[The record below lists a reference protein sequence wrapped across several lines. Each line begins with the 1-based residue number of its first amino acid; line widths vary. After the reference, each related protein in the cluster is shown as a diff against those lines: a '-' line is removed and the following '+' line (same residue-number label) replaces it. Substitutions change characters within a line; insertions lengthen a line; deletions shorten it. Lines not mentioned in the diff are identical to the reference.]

1 MFGTPSKNPTQ
12 EIGFLLLPKFSMIA
26 FTASI
31 EPLRAA
37 NRMSGQELY
46 HWNTLSLDGDRVRAS
61 NEVAIRPYASLM
73 DDIDLDVLFVC
84 AGLDAHLITDKA
96 MMGKLRSLARK
107 GVPLGSV
114 CTGSIALADAGLL
127 DNYRCTI
134 HWENIEGFVEAHP
147 DLDVMATLFE
157 IDRDR
162 YTCSGGTAPLDMMIH
177 SIALD
182 HGEALAFEVAE
193 QMLHSFVRKP
203 NEQQRTSIQH
213 RTGISNAKLLA
224 AIGVMEAHID
234 PPLPLPRIAKRINL
248 SLRQLERLFKSQLS
262 NTPTRYYLELRLQ
275 RAKQL
280 IAQTSMTM
288 LEIAVATGFTSAAH
302 FTQAYKKYFGHPP
315 SQERR
320 KS

>member
-1 MFGTPSKNPTQ
+1 MFGNKTNNKPQ
-12 EIGFLLLPKFSMIA
+12 QVGFLLLPNFSMIA

-37 NRMSGQELY
+37 NRLSGEKLY
-46 HWNTLSLDGDRVRAS
+46 NWNTLSLDGDKVRAS
-61 NEVAIRPYASLM
+61 NEVALRPFASLM
-73 DDIDLDVLFVC
+73 DDIELDVLFVC
-84 AGLDAHLITDKA
+84 AGLDAHLINDKK
-96 MMGKLRSLARK
+96 MMGRLRSFARK
-107 GVPLGSV
+107 GLPIGSV

-134 HWENIEGFVEAHP
+134 HWENIEGFVEANP
-147 DLDVMATLFE
+147 DLDVTATLFE

-182 HGEALAFEVAE
+182 HGEALASDVAE

-203 NEQQRTSIQH
+203 SDKQRTSIQH

-234 PPLPLPRIAKRINL
+234 PPLPLPRIAKRINI
-248 SLRQLERLFKSQLS
+248 SLRQLERLFKSNLN
-262 NTPTRYYLELRLQ
+262 NTPTRYYSELRLQ

-280 IAQTSMTM
+280 ITQTPMSM

-302 FTQAYKKYFGHPP
+302 FTQAYKKYFNHPP
-315 SQERR
+315 SAERR
-320 KS
+320 

>member
-1 MFGTPSKNPTQ
+1 MFGNETNNKPQ
-12 EIGFLLLPKFSMIA
+12 QVGFLLLPNFSMIA

-37 NRMSGQELY
+37 NRLSGEKLY
-46 HWNTLSLDGDRVRAS
+46 NWNTLSLDGDKVRAS
-61 NEVAIRPYASLM
+61 NEVALRPFASLM
-73 DDIDLDVLFVC
+73 DDIELDVLFVC
-84 AGLDAHLITDKA
+84 AGLDAHLINDKK
-96 MMGKLRSLARK
+96 MMGRLRSFARK
-107 GVPLGSV
+107 GLPIGSV

-134 HWENIEGFVEAHP
+134 HWENIEGFVEANP
-147 DLDVMATLFE
+147 DLDVTATLFE

-182 HGEALAFEVAE
+182 HGEALASDVAE

-203 NEQQRTSIQH
+203 SDKQRTSIQH

-234 PPLPLPRIAKRINL
+234 PPLPLPRIAKRINI
-248 SLRQLERLFKSQLS
+248 SLRQLERLFKSNLN
-262 NTPTRYYLELRLQ
+262 NTPTRYYSELRLQ

-280 IAQTSMTM
+280 ITQTPMSM

-302 FTQAYKKYFGHPP
+302 FTQAYKKYFNHPP
-315 SQERR
+315 SAERR
-320 KS
+320 

>member
-1 MFGTPSKNPTQ
+1 MFGAPHDNQTQ

-37 NRMSGQELY
+37 NRMSGKKLY
-46 HWNTLSLDGDRVRAS
+46 NWNTLSLDGDRVHAS
-61 NEVAIRPYASLM
+61 NEVAIRPFGSLM

-84 AGLDAHLITDKA
+84 AGLDAHLITDKN
-96 MMGKLRSLARK
+96 MMSRLRTFARK
-107 GVPLGSV
+107 SVPLGSV

-134 HWENIEGFVEAHP
+134 HWENIEGFAEANP
-147 DLDVMATLFE
+147 DLDIMATLFE

-177 SIALD
+177 SIACD
-182 HGEALAFEVAE
+182 HGEALALDVAE

-203 NEQQRTSIQH
+203 SEQQRTSIQH

-234 PPLPLPRIAKRINL
+234 PPLPLPRIAKQINL
-248 SLRQLERLFKSQLS
+248 SLRQLERLFKSQLD

-280 IAQTSMTM
+280 ITQTPMNM
-288 LEIAVATGFTSAAH
+288 LQIAVATGFTSAAH
-302 FTQAYKKYFGHPP
+302 FTQAYKKYFDHPP
-315 SQERR
+315 STERS